1 MEASAE
7 EKQAVVTH
15 DPARV
20 THEQIIAT
28 IEKLGYECELESSTL
43 EPAG

>member
-1 MEASAE
+1 MEASSQ

-15 DPARV
+15 DPAKV
-20 THEQIIAT
+20 THEQIIAA
-28 IEKLGYECELESSTL
+28 IEGLGYECELESSSP

>member
-1 MEASAE
+1 MEASSK
-7 EKQAVVTH
+7 EKLAIVTH
-15 DPARV
+15 DPGKV

-28 IEKLGYECELESSTL
+28 IEKLGYECELESSSP